1 MHQKATHGLKS
12 TLYNLNTP
20 IRAEAATIC
29 DKNKALLLFP
39 AASVLP
45 LEKKYSFLEEKAN
58 SYLFQI

>member
-20 IRAEAATIC
+20 IRAEAATTC
-29 DKNKALLLFP
+29 DKALLLFP